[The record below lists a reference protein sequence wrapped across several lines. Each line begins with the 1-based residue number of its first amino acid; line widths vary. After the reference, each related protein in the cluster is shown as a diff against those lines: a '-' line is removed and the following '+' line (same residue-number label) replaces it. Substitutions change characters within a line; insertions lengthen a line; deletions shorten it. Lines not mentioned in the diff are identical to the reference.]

1 MCDIKRDSYYAFAGI
16 LIFFFVD
23 SYVHKSHPLVEE
35 AEVTRSWW
43 ELYDDG
49 PRFPR
54 SLSLYPL
61 KVAYFVI
68 FFFTFFL
75 ML

>member
-54 SLSLYPL
+54 SLSASL
-61 KVAYFVI
+61 KSSI
-68 FFFTFFL
+68 LRNFFFNFFL